1 MQTEMDRRFMMI
13 RLGYSYRIGELEGA
27 LGVAQL
33 ENKDFIINT
42 RKANAKILTEG
53 LKDVEQYL
61 QLPYYPE

>member
-1 MQTEMDRRFMMI
+1 MMI

-42 RKANAKILTEG
+42 RKGQRKNF
-53 LKDVEQYL
+53 D
-61 QLPYYPE
+61 